1 MSKRNVPIWTGVK
14 IGVNVRVSKPP
25 KSPSFLPIFRDS
37 AANPSTVRNSGIVM
51 PERHNTLIY
60 TKIAPPK

>member
-37 AANPSTVRNSGIVM
+37 AAKSRYDQNSDIVTPKQHNP
-51 PERHNTLIY
+51 LIY